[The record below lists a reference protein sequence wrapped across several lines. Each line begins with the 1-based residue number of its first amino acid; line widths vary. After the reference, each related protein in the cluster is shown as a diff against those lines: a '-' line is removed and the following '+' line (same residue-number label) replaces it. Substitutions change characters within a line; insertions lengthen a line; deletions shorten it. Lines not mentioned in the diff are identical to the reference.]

1 VRIEGHPAKKLSFW
15 IRRADFVRQYQKI
28 DGFWLPQK
36 DQTLAPGTAVW
47 EESSDHRSPGLFRE
61 SRSEQGRA
69 GNRSRSRHRF
79 DFVALTHNT
88 PAAGNTALARAL
100 SFCTEH
106 ATSVP
111 AARPRGIL
119 FLMTIA

>member
-1 VRIEGHPAKKLSFW
+1 MNAGQSKDA
-15 IRRADFVRQYQKI
+15 RAIV
-28 DGFWLPQK
+28 P
-36 DQTLAPGTAVW
+36 
-47 EESSDHRSPGLFRE
+47 
-61 SRSEQGRA
+61 
-69 GNRSRSRHRF
+69 RSRHRF

-100 SFCTEH
+100 SFCTDH
-106 ATSVP
+106 AKSVP